1 MLQKWGTESCQIIEF
16 ARRGWITIMLIRT
29 TSAVREKSRQTMNGY
44 NGLSTEALFVE
55 VHRASCRIAK
65 KNDND
70 SKIIIRKIKLR
81 LKKQRNN
88 KKKGTGQFQKPKVIP
103 LSSISPRFR
112 RFSLHQSSTNT
123 LPQII
128 YQTFAKAEGST
139 ESYTLS
145 MTLCGNYSQLNIN
158 IE

>member
-1 MLQKWGTESCQIIEF
+1 M
-16 ARRGWITIMLIRT
+16 
-29 TSAVREKSRQTMNGY
+29 
-44 NGLSTEALFVE
+44 
-55 VHRASCRIAK
+55 
-65 KNDND
+65 
-70 SKIIIRKIKLR
+70 R
-81 LKKQRNN
+81 LKKQTN
-88 KKKGTGQFQKPKVIP
+88 KQKRDRSVSKPKVIP

-112 RFSLHQSSTNT
+112 RFSLHQSSTDI

-158 IE
+158 IEQSLYQKVEEIIVPLF